1 MLSGRTVTLTLN
13 PALDVSTAVD
23 RVEPAHKLRCGPPRF
38 DPGGGGINVAR
49 VIGRLGGRVLAV
61 YPAGGVTGQRLTDL
75 LAAEGVETA
84 PVPIAGETRES
95 FTVAD
100 RSDGAEYRFVLPG
113 PALTPAEQRLCR
125 DATLQAAPP
134 GAVIVAS
141 GSLPPG
147 VPPEVFGD
155 LAHGARAANRRLA
168 VDTSGA
174 PLAAALEAG
183 VWLLKPNL
191 RELSD
196 HLGRPLAD
204 DAARLGACRDL
215 IAAGAATLVAL
226 SLGAEGALL
235 VTRDEAW
242 SALALAIEPV
252 STVGAGDSF
261 LGGLLWAL
269 DQGLSA
275 AEALRHAVAAGAAA
289 LLSPGTDL
297 CAREDVMRLLSRVEP
312 VRLGTPASPA

>member
-1 MLSGRTVTLTLN
+1 MTLTLN

-23 RVEPAHKLRCGPPRF
+23 RVEPAHKLRCGPPRL

-49 VIGRLGGRVLAV
+49 VIGRLGGRVRAV

-113 PALTPAEQRLCR
+113 PALTPAEQRLCL

-147 VPPEVFGD
+147 VPPGVFGE

-242 SALALAIEPV
+242 SAPALAIEPV

-297 CAREDVMRLLSRVEP
+297 CARKDVMRLLSRVEP
-312 VRLGTPASPA
+312 VRLETHSSPG